1 MKVFEVY
8 AKTSLPVY
16 SDGMVIMDGDCAN
29 DNIVEYL
36 VDELDED
43 GCVVKTLLYDVED
56 FSDIAKDHPAPE
68 WQCHDWQNVI

>member
-8 AKTSLPVY
+8 AKTTLPVF

-29 DNIVEYL
+29 DNISEYV

-43 GCVVKTLLYDVED
+43 GCVVKTIEYDVDD
-56 FSDIAKDHPAPE
+56 FADIAEDHPAPE
-68 WQCHDWQNVI
+68 WQCHDW